1 MVGGICCG
9 VAVDRAMESASS
21 SDRHEI
27 EEVINLRRPLPVVS
41 ALPEQ
46 LVKDLR
52 EDFKMFDLN
61 GDGKISRVEL
71 GTVLRSLG
79 ETLTDTDVEH
89 MIRDADVNGDGE
101 IDLEEF
107 INLNTSSADIEKAT
121 VSSDLGDDPPC
132 ASSSVTEALQS
143 AFNVFDSDKD
153 GFISAGEL
161 HRVLSCLGDDHISI
175 DDCRYMISCVDI
187 DGNQLVDFKEFQTLM
202 SSHHARAQS

>member
-1 MVGGICCG
+1 
-9 VAVDRAMESASS
+9 METSGSS
-21 SDRHEI
+21 SDRSEI
-27 EEVINLRRPLPVVS
+27 EEVVNLRRPQADVG
-41 ALPEQ
+41 ALPDH

-71 GTVLRSLG
+71 GKVLWSLG
-79 ETLTDTDVEH
+79 ERLSDADVDQ
-89 MIRDADVNGDGE
+89 MIRDADANGDGE
-101 IDLEEF
+101 IDFEEF
-107 INLNTSSADIEKAT
+107 INLNANSADIQTAT
-121 VSSDLGDDPPC
+121 VSSDLEDGKPC
-132 ASSSVTEALQS
+132 ASSLEMEALQS
-143 AFNVFDSDKD
+143 AFNVFDSNKD

-202 SSHHARAQS
+202 SSGHPDRSQLQLR